1 MNSNAPGD
9 IPSAERGLGYTTQR
23 GPSGNSVCE
32 EGFWPWL
39 ITKGYLQFNAA
50 GREKEQQ
57 ESLHT
62 YEVGQRS
69 NIVSEC
75 SIDETTMGIMHPGER
90 ASLRGLLKI
99 IESREK
105 ISMNDSWP
113 EKHILP
119 WEMNGNQTISFTTE
133 KAQAIWSGSWVE
145 IWHQAVLLANK
156 STVRTQ

>member
-105 ISMNDSWP
+105 ISMND
-113 EKHILP
+113 
-119 WEMNGNQTISFTTE
+119 
-133 KAQAIWSGSWVE
+133 
-145 IWHQAVLLANK
+145 
-156 STVRTQ
+156 